1 MGSSRRLPLNRSGE
15 NAHSLG
21 VREVLHRGLESL
33 HRLGSFELASD
44 LIERLEAYVDEIHRF
59 NAVHRIVG
67 PMSPEAIA
75 SEHVVDSLGLIPFVQ
90 TPLLDVGSGAG
101 LPGLVLKL
109 ALPQLS
115 VTLVEPRQKPA
126 SFLAL
131 MRARFGLQD
140 LVLVDRRAEEVRVD
154 ELAGREPALCA
165 TAKGFG
171 TIQKLWR
178 ASRHLLR
185 PDAILL
191 VPSSSVAEAGAT
203 TQPHP
208 LLPRRFIHRMVGLP
222 R

>member
-1 MGSSRRLPLNRSGE
+1 MGSLRRVRIDRSGE
-15 NAHSLG
+15 NAHKLG
-21 VREVLHRGLESL
+21 VREILRSGLESL
-33 HRLGSFELASD
+33 ARLGPFDLAAD
-44 LIERLEAYVDEIHRF
+44 LDERLERYVHEIHSF

-75 SEHVVDSLGLIPFVQ
+75 SEHIVDSLGLIPFARG
-90 TPLLDVGSGAG
+90 PLLDVGSGAG

-109 ALPQLS
+109 ALPELS

-131 MRARFGLQD
+131 MRARLGLKD
-140 LVLVDRRAEEVRVD
+140 LVLVDRRAEEVQIV
-154 ELAGREPALCA
+154 ELAGREPVACA

-171 TIQKLWR
+171 TIQKLLL

-191 VPSSSVAEAGAT
+191 VPSSSATETGAT

-208 LLPRRFIHRMVGLP
+208 LLPHRFIHRMELGSA
-222 R
+222 